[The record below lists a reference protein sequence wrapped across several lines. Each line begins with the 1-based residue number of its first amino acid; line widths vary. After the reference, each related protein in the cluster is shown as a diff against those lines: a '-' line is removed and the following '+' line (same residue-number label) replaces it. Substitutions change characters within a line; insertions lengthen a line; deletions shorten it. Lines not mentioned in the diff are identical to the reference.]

1 MLENILHILVELK
14 HLKVYIRQAS
24 CKVASVSLGENHIP
38 KRYHRS
44 LLFGV
49 TGLSK
54 EEKKLASEL
63 EQEFLKAKESAL
75 NSAKLWMVYKQTQYL
90 FWDKDSASK

>member
-1 MLENILHILVELK
+1 M
-14 HLKVYIRQAS
+14 
-24 CKVASVSLGENHIP
+24 
-38 KRYHRS
+38 
-44 LLFGV
+44 

-54 EEKKLASEL
+54 EGKKLASEL